1 MATISIDFSSEKNEI
16 YLYGEI
22 IELKRHRF
30 AWRYLKDYL
39 NPIIDVNRI
48 IIPVNDEEPIIV
60 LSKVRAML
68 EKYSFRL
75 IKLFNK
81 NFL

>member
-30 AWRYLKDYL
+30 APLLMSTESLFLLTMKSLLSYYQKSAQCLK
-39 NPIIDVNRI
+39 N
-48 IIPVNDEEPIIV
+48 IV
-60 LSKVRAML
+60 LPKH
-68 EKYSFRL
+68 
-75 IKLFNK
+75 KLQHPNRYY
-81 NFL
+81 